1 MHNTQLMEVLD
12 AAYNLLEE
20 LTRLNFLELLLFD
33 DVVKQFSA

>member
-1 MHNTQLMEVLD
+1 MHNTQLMKVLD

-20 LTRLNFLELLLFD
+20 LACLNFLKLLLLD